1 MLVMTKIKI
10 VYGTGGGNTEI
21 VCERVKE
28 KFEQQD
34 HTVELVRA
42 KTAKPE
48 DMLGAELLILACPT
62 YGHGVLETY
71 MGKLIAKSKDIEL
84 KNQKS
89 VIIGLGDATYDI
101 DYFIEAEKILR
112 AFLKEKEAEII
123 HNPLMV
129 SRSPIPYLN
138 TYIPRWVD
146 QVCEKL

>member
-1 MLVMTKIKI
+1 MTKIKI

-21 VCERVKE
+21 VCERAKE
-28 KFEQQD
+28 KFEE
-34 HTVELVRA
+34 HSHSVELIRA

-62 YGHGVLETY
+62 YGHGILETF
-71 MGKLIAKSKDIEL
+71 MGKLVAKSKDIDL
-84 KNQKS
+84 KGQQS

-101 DYFIEAEKILR
+101 DYFIESEKILR
-112 AFLKEKEAEII
+112 AFLQEHEAEII
-123 HNPLMV
+123 CNPLMV
-129 SRSPIPYLN
+129 SRSPIPYLD